1 MTPADSL
8 NFSEPTVF
16 VVDDDV
22 IARDVMTTIL
32 EMDRYRVEAHA
43 SAESFLEQFSPE
55 RHGCLILDMCLP
67 GMSGSELQAELT
79 QRGSPLPIVF
89 ISAHGDVPATVRAM
103 RGGAL
108 DFLTKPVDPDILL
121 GCVRTALERDA
132 RRRRVHAQ
140 RMPFVA
146 LMHSLTR
153 REREILNLA
162 LAGLQ
167 NKDIARRLELSP
179 RTVEAHRARLFLKL
193 GVKSLIDVVNL
204 TTELDVPL
212 IEIDLPVETESP
224 GSTEVPGADEAGTS
238 A

>member
-8 NFSEPTVF
+8 SEPTVF
-16 VVDDDV
+16 VVDDDA
-22 IARDVMTTIL
+22 IIRDVLATVL

-67 GMSGSELQAELT
+67 GMSGSELQAELS
-79 QRGSPLPIVF
+79 QRGSQLPIIF
-89 ISAHGDVPATVRAM
+89 MSAHGDVPATVRAM

-108 DFLTKPVDPDILL
+108 DFLTKPVDPDNLL
-121 GCVRTALERDA
+121 GCVRMALERDA
-132 RRRRVHAQ
+132 RRHRVHAHRQ
-140 RMPFVA
+140 PFMA
-146 LMHSLTR
+146 LMQSLTR

-193 GVKSLIDVVNL
+193 GVKSLIEVVNL
-204 TTELDVPL
+204 TTELEVPL
-212 IEIDLPVETESP
+212 VEIDARPEADQ
-224 GSTEVPGADEAGTS
+224 PGAGEAGP
-238 A
+238 AA